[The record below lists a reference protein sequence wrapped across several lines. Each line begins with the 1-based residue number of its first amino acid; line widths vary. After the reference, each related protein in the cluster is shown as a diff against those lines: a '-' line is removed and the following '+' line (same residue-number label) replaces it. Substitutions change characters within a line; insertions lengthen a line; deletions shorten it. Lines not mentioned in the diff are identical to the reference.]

1 MNIDD
6 ITKKKDLAVFTF
18 GRFNPPTRGH
28 TAVFDK
34 VKQLGGS
41 DHYIFTG
48 KTQDPNKNP
57 LPKES
62 KIKFLKSIYPGYNIM
77 DDAQVRTPYEALKI
91 LGDKYKKLIMVV
103 GDDRVKEFSN
113 SMMKYQGTEFGPDE
127 LEVVSAGVRDP
138 ELEGTEG
145 ISASKARDF
154 AKAGDYANFKNM
166 VDGNDNIQQAM
177 YDEIRKGMGVE
188 ESLTEETQGQPQVY
202 LDMDGVLCD
211 FFAEYAKLAGVK
223 TGNYRDIPPAKVDPT
238 LNKMVGT
245 DFFNR
250 LPKFGTTDSLVKMIT
265 ERYGSYSICSSPLR
279 GDHKN
284 SAEWKRVWIKR
295 ELSPQPKDV
304 IITGYK
310 AKYAVQ
316 PDGTPNILIDD
327 RGKNINEW
335 KAKGGVGIKYQAD
348 ENSLDI
354 VKQGLDDYD
363 NKVARMKNQQQLD
376 MLSKVKDTDESINED
391 DHKYDDLDHK
401 KKKIDPDLKLP
412 NGKVMILQA
421 DDDKYIRGLGI
432 KSNADGSYDSYYW
445 YNDPKKKVPIEI
457 KIDGKSVDKDAKNVH
472 WAYHPELEE
481 AIKEGVGKIVQGIN
495 TTVDVQVD
503 QTRKEA
509 RKLSWYLDKQNK
521 PPVLKTKAKM
531 KNVYEEKEVPFK
543 NQTGHMSL
551 TTHPGTKKFQKMK
564 KNSKPG
570 TDDWFKTWRTLSYL
584 TKGRKNHYML
594 PVKEAIEQ
602 MLLKYDMLKLKDD
615 K

>member
-1 MNIDD
+1 M
-6 ITKKKDLAVFTF
+6 
-18 GRFNPPTRGH
+18 
-28 TAVFDK
+28 
-34 VKQLGGS
+34 
-41 DHYIFTG
+41 
-48 KTQDPNKNP
+48 
-57 LPKES
+57 
-62 KIKFLKSIYPGYNIM
+62 
-77 DDAQVRTPYEALKI
+77 
-91 LGDKYKKLIMVV
+91 
-103 GDDRVKEFSN
+103 
-113 SMMKYQGTEFGPDE
+113 
-127 LEVVSAGVRDP
+127 
-138 ELEGTEG
+138 
-145 ISASKARDF
+145 
-154 AKAGDYANFKNM
+154 
-166 VDGNDNIQQAM
+166 
-177 YDEIRKGMGVE
+177 
-188 ESLTEETQGQPQVY
+188 
-202 LDMDGVLCD
+202 
-211 FFAEYAKLAGVK
+211 
-223 TGNYRDIPPAKVDPT
+223 
-238 LNKMVGT
+238 
-245 DFFNR
+245 
-250 LPKFGTTDSLVKMIT
+250 
-265 ERYGSYSICSSPLR
+265 
-279 GDHKN
+279 
-284 SAEWKRVWIKR
+284 
-295 ELSPQPKDV
+295 
-304 IITGYK
+304 
-310 AKYAVQ
+310 
-316 PDGTPNILIDD
+316 IDD